1 MEAPLEEA
9 PLGKR
14 SSELPVPEIL
24 PRAEAESPA
33 PAAPAPVAEAVA
45 AIATAP
51 TLLAA
56 PRVQASVMPTEA
68 EATLRAELDAPSL
81 RPEPVNPAPVLPAD
95 ASTPPPPSL
104 RSDLVVRGEAQ
115 TSLDPSAETPST
127 PPDAEAA
134 RVSSQPSGAHPVL
147 RFPVERQVNSP
158 LARARAI
165 ACGKTVMFACTFGAQ
180 AQQNSIAPV
189 APGSRE
195 SA

>member
-14 SSELPVPEIL
+14 SSELPVPEVL
-24 PRAEAESPA
+24 SRVEAGSPS
-33 PAAPAPVAEAVA
+33 PVLPAPVVEAA
-45 AIATAP
+45 PAIATAP

-56 PRVQASVMPTEA
+56 PRVQTSVMPTEA

-81 RPEPVNPAPVLPAD
+81 RPEPVNSAPVLPAE

-104 RSDLVVRGEAQ
+104 RSELVVRGETQ
-115 TSLDPSAETPST
+115 TSQDAPAETPST
-127 PPDAEAA
+127 PPDAEAV

-158 LARARAI
+158 LSRARAI
-165 ACGKTVMFACTFGAQ
+165 ACGKNVMFACTFGQQ